1 MGYEMN
7 VTFPGLVPPAREIC
21 QVVSRM
27 LFFIEVH
34 LWGACVAQ
42 QTLNGS

>member
-1 MGYEMN
+1 MN

-21 QVVSRM
+21 QMVSRV
-27 LFFIEVH
+27 FFLKEFH
-34 LWGACVAQ
+34 LWGACVTQ